1 MDGEDKQKEILISWK
16 EIADYLDCKTRSC
29 QRWEKEARLPVH
41 RYSNSSKSRVFAYK
55 EDISDWLEKKTLSE
69 KKNIAKYFYFLIP
82 IIGFVLIYIAFIFPH
97 SPSQPHDFRIDGS
110 DLVTLNQKNKEIWRY
125 DTGIKGLN
133 DEEHYRNHF
142 QVKRR
147 SKAIHAKNLP
157 LIIIKDID
165 NNGKKEV
172 LFAQKPIDYTVGEDR
187 LFCFNSKGKIIWEFE
202 PGREMR
208 FGKKQYSSE
217 YSIIGIYVVDMFE
230 DNSPEIIVISYNIDM
245 FPTQFA
251 VLNNKGKLLREYW
264 NSGRIIDYYFYDLD
278 NDQKNEIILTGCNNE
293 YGKGCLLVLDP
304 GFISGG
310 SPQTGYY
317 KSTELKQN
325 IEKYYILLPSID
337 LGSISIDRDP
347 LGNIQIIDEKLISAT
362 SMSGICF
369 EFDFNFKLKEIRFAD
384 TFKFLYNDAYKKGI
398 TKDKFSVKTMSELKT
413 KLFPEILYYNGK
425 NWSNTPLLAKT
436 QKN

>member
-1 MDGEDKQKEILISWK
+1 MDGEDKQKELLISWK
-16 EIADYLDCKTRSC
+16 EIADYLDCKVRSC
-29 QRWEKEARLPVH
+29 QRWEKEAGLPVR

-55 EDISDWLEKKTLSE
+55 EEISNWLENKTLNE
-69 KKNIAKYFYFLIP
+69 KKNTAKYFYFLIP
-82 IIGFVLIYIAFIFPH
+82 IIGFVLIFMAFIFPH
-97 SPSQPHDFRIDGS
+97 SPAQPHDFRIDGS

-133 DEEHYRNHF
+133 DEEYYRNHF
-142 QVKRR
+142 QVKRL
-147 SKAIHAKNLP
+147 SKAIHYKKLP
-157 LIIIKDID
+157 LIIIRDID
-165 NNGKKEV
+165 NNGIKEV
-172 LFAQKPIDYTVGEDR
+172 LFAQSPIDNNFGKHR
-187 LFCFNSKGKIIWEFE
+187 LFCFNSKGKIIWEFN
-202 PGREMR
+202 PGREIK

-217 YSIIGIYVVDMFE
+217 YKITGIYVVDMFE

-245 FPTQFA
+245 FPTQFS
-251 VLNNKGKLLREYW
+251 VLNNKGELLREYW

-278 NDQKNEIILTGCNNE
+278 NDQKKEIILSGCNNE

-304 GFISGG
+304 DFISGG

-325 IEKYYILLPSID
+325 IEKYYILLPAID
-337 LGSISIDRDP
+337 FGAISINRDP

-362 SMSGICF
+362 SMSGIYF
-369 EFDFNFKLKEIRFAD
+369 EFDFNFKLKEIRFSD
-384 TFKFLYNDAYKKGI
+384 KFEILYNEAYQKGI

-425 NWSNTPLLAKT
+425 DWSSTPLSAKNK
-436 QKN
+436 KN